1 MPQDNINY
9 SKSLPKTSVVQ
20 LDSGPVEVKKL
31 PLGKYAL
38 LLQELQ
44 ELPKILE
51 KITSFES
58 DEILQQLP
66 SMLAT
71 SWSDIVSIM
80 AIATGVSKKELEEDI
95 GLDEGISL
103 VTAVIEVNNFFAVA
117 QNLGNLKEVWRVRS
131 TQYNQAQLI
140 KAMGK
145 TGSRK

>member
-1 MPQDNINY
+1 MPQDNSI
-9 SKSLPKTSVVQ
+9 KSLPKTSVVQ

-44 ELPKILE
+44 KLPEMLEMIMEKDTTEIVNELPRI
-51 KITSFES
+51 IA
-58 DEILQQLP
+58 I
-66 SMLAT
+66 
-71 SWSDIVSIM
+71 SWPDLVGVIS
-80 AIATGVSKKELEEDI
+80 IATGVSKKELEEDI

-131 TQYNQAQLI
+131 TQYNQTQLI

>member
-44 ELPKILE
+44 ELPGILE

-131 TQYNQAQLI
+131 T
-140 KAMGK
+140 
-145 TGSRK
+145 

>member
-1 MPQDNINY
+1 MPQDNINS

-44 ELPKILE
+44 ELPGILE

-131 TQYNQAQLI
+131 T
-140 KAMGK
+140 
-145 TGSRK
+145 